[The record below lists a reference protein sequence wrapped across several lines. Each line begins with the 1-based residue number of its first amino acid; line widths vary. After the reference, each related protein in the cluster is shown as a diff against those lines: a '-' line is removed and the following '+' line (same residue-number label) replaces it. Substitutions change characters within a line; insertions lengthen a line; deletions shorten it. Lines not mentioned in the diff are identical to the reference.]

1 MLTTKQAHRTKE
13 NTKRLLHTSLKSS
26 VKNGPLFHTMV
37 MHTDLVLVNG
47 MAANQEL
54 QNKGDEP
61 KNEKQTTASTSTS
74 AAAFKNF
81 LPSSTHWHLRI
92 INSVK
97 IWRAEIKMV
106 SGDSNGR
113 RETERERTEKKTA
126 TSKCLKRFVALFV
139 EWKPT
144 NVCIWYHIHNL
155 SGFLT
160 QCQLHVYLFCWSF
173 GYSIIQNA
181 TENSQSEREENREKK
196 ILTRWPTLYAICLL
210 VKCCCKSVYGWQSS
224 EDVFKLIEK

>member
-13 NTKRLLHTSLKSS
+13 NTKRLLRTSLKSS

-61 KNEKQTTASTSTS
+61 KNEKQTTAQASTSAA

-97 IWRAEIKMV
+97 I
-106 SGDSNGR
+106 
-113 RETERERTEKKTA
+113 
-126 TSKCLKRFVALFV
+126 
-139 EWKPT
+139 
-144 NVCIWYHIHNL
+144 
-155 SGFLT
+155 
-160 QCQLHVYLFCWSF
+160 
-173 GYSIIQNA
+173 
-181 TENSQSEREENREKK
+181 
-196 ILTRWPTLYAICLL
+196 
-210 VKCCCKSVYGWQSS
+210 
-224 EDVFKLIEK
+224 

>member
-61 KNEKQTTASTSTS
+61 KNEKQTTAQASAS

-113 RETERERTEKKTA
+113 REIERANGEKNGNKQMPKEICCA
-126 TSKCLKRFVALFV
+126 ICWMKADKCL
-139 EWKPT
+139 
-144 NVCIWYHIHNL
+144 
-155 SGFLT
+155 
-160 QCQLHVYLFCWSF
+160 YLVSH
-173 GYSIIQNA
+173 
-181 TENSQSEREENREKK
+181 SQ
-196 ILTRWPTLYAICLL
+196 P
-210 VKCCCKSVYGWQSS
+210 
-224 EDVFKLIEK
+224 